1 MMLNFLVSNIL
12 LHVACSVMLPGVE
25 QSLLWDNSHPSKTHN
40 IISYSRLHD
49 VRFLLYY
56 PLFVKAKIMTC
67 LDHLWL
73 LLLQA
78 DVQLKFEITKD
89 INIACIVGKQ
99 TLFFIY
105 ISFDLFK

>member
-1 MMLNFLVSNIL
+1 
-12 LHVACSVMLPGVE
+12 
-25 QSLLWDNSHPSKTHN
+25 
-40 IISYSRLHD
+40 
-49 VRFLLYY
+49 
-56 PLFVKAKIMTC
+56 MTC